1 MKTVI
6 LAGGTGT
13 RLFPL
18 SRSHFP
24 KQFLQYFEGESLF
37 QKTLKRA
44 MLLSAPDE
52 VTVVTNADHRF
63 LVMDQMKGV
72 GAEECRVLVEPEGKN
87 TLPAV
92 LYGVKDLPGDET
104 VAVFPSD
111 HLVEVDEAY
120 RKTMDAAESLAEGYL
135 VTFGVPPRSPHTGYG
150 YIRPGTRVER
160 GYRVDAFVEKPDCKT
175 AEHYLAEGY
184 LWNSGMFL
192 FNTRLFLEECRRHI
206 PEALAAFEKPPEE
219 AFRLTPAISVD
230 YGVMERTKRA
240 AVVPL
245 SSAWSDVG
253 SFDALY
259 TLARKDQEGNVVHG
273 EHLGIGGREN
283 FIISDRLVA
292 TIGVS
297 EMAIVDTKDVLLVCP
312 KAEAQR
318 VGEVVE
324 RLRTLGD
331 ARCDSHTTVFRPWG
345 SYTLL
350 ERGPSFSI
358 KRITV
363 LPGRRLSLQLHHHR
377 SEHWVVVRGTALVS
391 NNGKQFFV
399 RSGEST
405 YVPAGVKH
413 RLENPGL
420 IPLEVIEVQNG
431 EHITEDDIVRYD
443 DDFKRESRPEVRPAV
458 LCTHTIH

>member
-1 MKTVI
+1 MKTLI
-6 LAGGTGT
+6 LAGGRGT

-44 MLLSAPDE
+44 LLFSAPDE
-52 VTVVTNADHRF
+52 VTVVTSADHRF
-63 LVMDQMKGV
+63 LVVDQMKGI
-72 GAEECRVLVEPEGKN
+72 GAEGRVLVEPEGKN

-92 LYGVKDLPGDET
+92 LYGLKDLADTDEP

-111 HLVEVDEAY
+111 HLVETDEAY
-120 RKTMDAAESLAEGYL
+120 GAAMKVAECLADDYL
-135 VTFGVPPRSPHTGYG
+135 ITFGVTPRSPQTGYG
-150 YIRPGTRVER
+150 YIRPGAPLDG
-160 GYRVDAFVEKPDCKT
+160 GYRVDAFVEKPDLRT
-175 AEHYLAEGY
+175 AERYIAEGF

-192 FNTRLFLEECRRHI
+192 FNPRLFLEECRHCM
-206 PEALAAFEKPPEE
+206 PEALSAFEKPTEE

-245 SSAWSDVG
+245 TSAWSDVG
-253 SFDALY
+253 SFDAFY
-259 TLARKDQEGNVVHG
+259 ALAEKDQKGNVVHG
-273 EHLGIGGREN
+273 EHLGIDGGDN
-283 FIISDRLVA
+283 LIVSDRLVA

-297 EMAIVDTKDVLLVCP
+297 EMAIVDTRDVLLVCP

-318 VGEVVE
+318 VGEVVG
-324 RLRTLGD
+324 TLQRRGD
-331 ARCDSHTTVFRPWG
+331 ARCESHTTVFRPWG
-345 SYTLL
+345 SYTTL

-391 NNGKQFFV
+391 NNGERFFV

-405 YVPAGVKH
+405 FVPAGVKH

-431 EHITEDDIVRYD
+431 EHITENDIVRYD
-443 DDFKRESRPEVRPAV
+443 DDFKRERRPEKRPTV
-458 LCTHTIH
+458 LLNHTIH